1 MRQKFRS
8 EDSLQDLDRLHD
20 TYGEIYRLRF
30 PKVGSCV
37 IVGSQKLVNEL
48 CDEKRFRKA
57 IQAELAEIRL
67 AAGDG
72 LFTAREGEVSWDIA
86 HRVLMP
92 VFGPTAIRSMFDEM
106 YDVVSQ
112 MTLKWARYGP
122 TSPIS
127 ASEDFTRLALDTIA
141 LCSMGY
147 RFNSFYK
154 DTTHPFV
161 QSMSDSLVELGNR
174 SLRPSWARIFYRSSE
189 RKLAKDINFMRTT
202 SEDLIKARKAD
213 PNADQ
218 RKDLLAAMMN
228 GVDPRTGSRM
238 DDESII
244 NNLLTFLIAGHETT
258 SGTLSFAF
266 YSMLKNPDA
275 YLKAQQEVDS
285 IMGRDPITVDK
296 LFQLKYVPAVLR
308 ETLRQCS
315 PIPGIT
321 LEAREDTLLD
331 GKYHIRKGEAVAAI
345 FSKSH
350 LDPLVYGADAKEF
363 KPERMMD
370 ENFDRLQQEFPN
382 CWKPFGN
389 GVRACIGRAFAWQE
403 MLLATS
409 MLLQN
414 FDFYLDDPLYK
425 LKIAETLTIK
435 PKDFL
440 MGASLRH
447 NMTPLDLESHL
458 RGTNN
463 KQGIPAA
470 HSQSPPSTIKA
481 SIAATPISIYYGSN
495 SGTCEILARRLASNA
510 SSHGFSVMVID
521 TLDTAR
527 NRLPQDHPVVIFVAS
542 YEGQPPDNAAHF
554 VNWIQSMTG
563 NEVQKVHYVVFGVGN
578 SEWRQTFHRIPKL
591 IDDELGKR
599 GGERLV
605 TLGLTNV
612 AEKDPFLD
620 FEIWESKELWPALE
634 KKYPDVTGGTP
645 EALVGSMGLSVDIS
659 VSRASALR
667 KSVKEAIVTG
677 VRDLAAPGLPRKRHI
692 EMKLPSGCS
701 YEVGDYLEV
710 LPMNPRDAVTRAL
723 RRFKLPWDA
732 VLTIAGS
739 EITSLP
745 IGIPVSAWDV
755 LSSYVE
761 LAFLSTRKDTLVLAS
776 YAQSEKVRTEIE
788 LLASDVKFKSEIED
802 KRVSILDLLERFPS
816 VELPIAT
823 YLGMLQPIR
832 TRQYSI
838 SSSPL
843 KDPSHATL
851 TYSVLETPSLSGQG
865 LYMGVASNFLASLKP
880 DDRLQV
886 SIRRSNIAFHLPL
899 APDTTPII
907 CVAAGAGLAPFRGFI
922 QQRSIQMKAD
932 RILAPALLIFGCR
945 RRDDDLYREEFD
957 AWEGE
962 GAVVVKRA
970 YSRDAKLTAGC
981 KYVQDRVI
989 EQQEYIRKLWNQ
1001 GGNVYVCGSR
1011 QVGDAV
1017 EGALGS
1023 ILSGVQGGDRE
1034 DGKRFLD
1041 NFRNK
1046 RFVMDIF
1053 S

>member
-1 MRQKFRS
+1 MLPLTHRRNS
-8 EDSLQDLDRLHD
+8 
-20 TYGEIYRLRF
+20 GEIYRLRF

-147 RFNSFYK
+147 RFNSFYR

-161 QSMSDSLVELGNR
+161 QSMGDSLVELGNR

-228 GVDPRTGSRM
+228 
-238 DDESII
+238 
-244 NNLLTFLIAGHETT
+244 
-258 SGTLSFAF
+258 
-266 YSMLKNPDA
+266 DA

-331 GKYHIRKGEAVAAI
+331 GKYHIRKVEAVAAI

-370 ENFDRLQQEFPN
+370 ENFDRLQQEVPN

-389 GVRACIGRAFAWQE
+389 GVRACIGGAFAWQE

-440 MGASLRH
+440 MRAFLRH
-447 NMTPLDLESHL
+447 NMTLLDLESHL

-510 SSHGFSVMVID
+510 SSHGFSVRVID

-542 YEGQPPDNAAHF
+542 YEGQPPDNAAYF
-554 VNWIQSMTG
+554 VNWIKSMTG
-563 NEVQKVHYVVFGVGN
+563 
-578 SEWRQTFHRIPKL
+578 S
-591 IDDELGKR
+591 
-599 GGERLV
+599 
-605 TLGLTNV
+605 
-612 AEKDPFLD
+612 
-620 FEIWESKELWPALE
+620 
-634 KKYPDVTGGTP
+634 P

-677 VRDLAAPGLPRKRHI
+677 VRDLAAPRLPRKRHI
-692 EMKLPSGCS
+692 EMELPSGCS
-701 YEVGDYLEV
+701 YEVGDYLEA

-745 IGIPVSAWDV
+745 IGISVSAWDV

-761 LAFLSTRKDTLVLAS
+761 LASLSTRKDTLVLAS
-776 YAQSEKVRTEIE
+776 YAQSEKFRMEIE

-962 GAVVVKRA
+962 GAVVVKRT
-970 YSRDAKLTAGC
+970 YSRDAKQTAGC
-981 KYVQDRVI
+981 KYVQDQVI